1 MSEEQT
7 NLEDK
12 DKVVVPPTLGDGEVD
27 FTEPYVEEDD
37 NPIHVEG
44 EQATDDKSKATE
56 DENTNGED
64 EPFDF
69 TKVELK
75 GKWNDEEIPVT
86 KMLEKALKFA
96 QENPDDATVKD
107 IIGNVQKAYDYTHVA
122 ELKKEVKANRDFYNA
137 VQLENYAMKYGEAPL
152 EAILDTLAEI
162 NGEPE
167 EVDGKKVM
175 VFSNRED
182 YIKYKNQEKE
192 LYQNYQAVVQNK
204 QQTAQENAVMFED
217 FSKKYPTVP
226 VKALVEDVQT
236 YLNPTVT
243 LGQVPFPKDAL
254 EVFYKGKNFDKL
266 ADERVKEAVANVY
279 KELGIKQGKSEKK
292 IVNTVKEKT
301 KVKEDDGGFDEGID
315 EFMI

>member
-1 MSEEQT
+1 MSDEQT
-7 NLEDK
+7 TQK
-12 DKVVVPPTLGDGEVD
+12 DEQKEVSTPIIEEEVD
-27 FTEPYVEEDD
+27 FTEPFVEEDD
-37 NPIHVEG
+37 NLNPDKDEPAG
-44 EQATDDKSKATE
+44 DDNPDANE
-56 DENTNGED
+56 EVNNDD

-96 QENPDDATVKD
+96 QENPDDAIVKD

-137 VQLENYAMKYGEAPL
+137 IQLENYAMKYGEAPL
-152 EAILDTLAEI
+152 EAILDTLADI
-162 NGEPE
+162 NGDTE

-175 VFSNRED
+175 VFNNRED
-182 YIKYKNQEKE
+182 YLKYKNQEKE
-192 LYQNYQAVVQNK
+192 LYQNYQAVLQNK
-204 QQTAQENAVMFED
+204 QVAAQENAQMFED

-226 VKALVEDVQT
+226 IKTIVEEVQT

-266 ADERVKEAVANVY
+266 ADEKVKEAVAKVY
-279 KELGIKQGKSEKK
+279 QELGVKQGKSEKK
-292 IVNTVKEKT
+292 VVTTVKEKT